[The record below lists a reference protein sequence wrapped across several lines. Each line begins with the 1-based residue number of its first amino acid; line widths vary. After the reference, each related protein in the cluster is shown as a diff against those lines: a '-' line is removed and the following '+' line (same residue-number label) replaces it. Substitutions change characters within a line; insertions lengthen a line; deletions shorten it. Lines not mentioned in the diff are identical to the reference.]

1 MKKTLLISLAAVS
14 AMSAADIDDAI
25 KSGKVSGQIRA
36 AYVNQ
41 DNAIGADTYGTAL
54 GGQLK
59 YETGAWNDIKL
70 GVAAYV
76 SQKIPFATGD
86 NEKANND
93 LFANNADS
101 YVYLGE
107 AYVDYAVDG
116 LALRIG
122 RQQID
127 TPFAQTDDIRMHP
140 NTFEAAIATYS
151 GFEGTTL
158 VGGVVKRMAGY
169 DSGND
174 ISKFKKLDGV
184 DSRGAAVA
192 GIVNESIDNLTLQ
205 GWYYGIDNMANIVY
219 ADATYALAFSETSGV
234 EVAAQF
240 GQFNELQNSTI
251 DGNVYGIGATY
262 NIDMLTVGA
271 AYNKVY
277 SDSGKAIVNGFGGGP
292 YFTSMEEMTIDGL
305 EDAKAYQFNAELDMS
320 DAGAEG
326 LRVAALYGKFKGK
339 AGGLDAKVSEFDVVL
354 AYDINE
360 NICADMSYATIDD
373 KNKNTGDT
381 GTDGGYDR
389 FLVRL
394 SYSF

>member
-1 MKKTLLISLAAVS
+1 MKKTLLISMAAVS
-14 AMSAADIDDAI
+14 ALSAASIDEAI
-25 KSGKVSGQIRA
+25 KGGKVSGQIRA
-36 AYVNQ
+36 AYVDQ
-41 DNAIGADTYGTAL
+41 DNAIGADTYGTSL

-59 YETGAWNDIKL
+59 YETGSWNDIKL
-70 GVAAYV
+70 GVAAYI

-93 LFANNADS
+93 FFGNNADS

-107 AYVDYAVDG
+107 AYVDYSVNDFS
-116 LALRIG
+116 LRIG
-122 RQQID
+122 RQKID
-127 TPFAQTDDIRMHP
+127 TPLADTDDIRMLP
-140 NTFEAAIATYS
+140 NTFEAAIATYK
-151 GFEGTTL
+151 GFEGSTL

-192 GIVNESIDNLTLQ
+192 GIVNESIENLSVQ
-205 GWYYGIDNMANIVY
+205 GWYYGIDNMANVLY
-219 ADATYALAFSETSGV
+219 TDATYAMELSEKSGV

-240 GQFNELQNSTI
+240 GDFNELQNSTI
-251 DGNVYGIGATY
+251 DGKVYGIGVAY

-271 AYNKVY
+271 AYNKVN

-305 EDAKAYQFNAELDMS
+305 EDAKAYQFNAELDLS

-326 LRVAALYGKFKGK
+326 LRLAALYGKFKGK

-360 NICADMSYATIDD
+360 NVCADVSYATIDD
-373 KNKNTGDT
+373 KNKNTGDS

-389 FLVRL
+389 YLVRL